1 VKIIRVQKIGSYTHH
16 GIGYT
21 EHDGYGGTLDNRM
34 SIKNAVE
41 SEMRCIKPGE
51 EYQIEVN
58 GKNSGIIHR
67 N

>member
-1 VKIIRVQKIGSYTHH
+1 VKIIRVQRIGNYTHH
-16 GIGYT
+16 GIAYT
-21 EHDGYGGTLDNRM
+21 EHDGSQGTSDNRM
-34 SIKNAVE
+34 SIKAAIE

-58 GKNSGIIHR
+58 GKNSGLVHR